1 MKYWIMVHQEAKVIH
16 KTATWYDRYII
27 NEYIKCKIWYSKYEW
42 KCRWSVNVTATQV
55 VLQNKMWQ
63 MQIIHLLLDILGL
76 LLI

>member
-1 MKYWIMVHQEAKVIH
+1 MNILNAKYGIPSM
-16 KTATWYDRYII
+16 
-27 NEYIKCKIWYSKYEW
+27 

-55 VLQNKMWQ
+55 VLQNKMRQ